1 MPGDSALVEVL
12 VLITDP
18 AHAFSVLAP
27 LERRGLTLVGLK
39 TTPAGEAV
47 IAVRGSAGLCARG
60 SALCDSLRAV
70 LPAGAPLRA
79 AASLS
84 ESFELL
90 RASFGPRELVQWEP
104 NVTEEEEP
112 CEWVRPAASLL
123 GAHNSDDEAIWL
135 SELVGAPIG
144 SALGLRF
151 CAQMRRDGFARLL
164 VGPEQHAL
172 YAAIED
178 AATRW
183 FCQDEEVKEAQ
194 AGVYAHINRK
204 FTGYRNGKFRE
215 QLELR
220 QTRQGSLYPQVEKGP
235 AAAAGLLELS
245 AKLSLYMRW
254 VDAWARA
261 MLRHIAH
268 DVGAPPTFFDELSDP
283 QFCAADPVAAAAST
297 LSPPLATQL
306 KAEARRLAALPL
318 HLPPPPEYESDE
330 EVEDGPPRPPPP
342 APAPAPANLTPE
354 PPELSHSLVRA
365 CRYDSASEGVYGSG
379 VLCEAH
385 NDVGFLT
392 FDPRAAMP
400 GLHALR
406 RSDNLWVPVEEA
418 PPRQDGALLMLVM
431 AGDTL
436 GYLTRQYYA
445 PSKHR
450 VTAPPSGER
459 IGLPFLFRGRSDA
472 VLNTLPA
479 VEAAKAAG
487 RPSHLAEMETTTIK
501 ELPAFDSARSIL
513 RSWFGNRKGD
523 AD

>member
-1 MPGDSALVEVL
+1 MPGDSVLVEVL
-12 VLITDP
+12 VLITDS

-70 LPAGAPLRA
+70 LPACAPLRA

-261 MLRHIAH
+261 MMRHIAH

-283 QFCAADPVAAAAST
+283 QFCAADPVAAAASR

-318 HLPPPPEYESDE
+318 HLPPPPKYESDE

-342 APAPAPANLTPE
+342 APAPAPANLTTE

-472 VLNTLPA
+472 VRN
-479 VEAAKAAG
+479 
-487 RPSHLAEMETTTIK
+487 
-501 ELPAFDSARSIL
+501 
-513 RSWFGNRKGD
+513 
-523 AD
+523 

>member
-12 VLITDP
+12 VLLTDP

-70 LPAGAPLRA
+70 LPACAPLRA

-261 MLRHIAH
+261 MMRHIAH

-283 QFCAADPVAAAAST
+283 QFCAADPVAAAASR

-318 HLPPPPEYESDE
+318 HLPPPPKYESDE

-342 APAPAPANLTPE
+342 APAPAPANLTTE

-472 VLNTLPA
+472 VRN
-479 VEAAKAAG
+479 
-487 RPSHLAEMETTTIK
+487 
-501 ELPAFDSARSIL
+501 
-513 RSWFGNRKGD
+513 
-523 AD
+523 